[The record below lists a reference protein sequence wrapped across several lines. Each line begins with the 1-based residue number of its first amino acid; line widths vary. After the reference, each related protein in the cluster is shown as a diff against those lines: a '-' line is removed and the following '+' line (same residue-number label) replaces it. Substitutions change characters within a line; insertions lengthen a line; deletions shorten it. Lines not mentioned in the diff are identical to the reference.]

1 MFRLNPFVRVGL
13 CLSAISCAWPVL
25 AVDDDGETMVVTAS
39 SVEQNLKDAPASIS
53 VITQEDLQRKPV
65 QNLKDVLKEVPGV
78 QLTNEGDNRK
88 GVSIRGLDSSYTL
101 ILVDGKRVNSRNAVF
116 RHNDFDLNWIP
127 VDSIERIEVVRGPM
141 SSLYG
146 SDALGGVVNI
156 ITKKIGQK
164 WSGTVTV
171 DTTIQEH
178 RDRGDTYNGQFFTS
192 GPLIDGV
199 LGMKAY
205 GSLAKREKDDPQNST
220 TTIPEKRRVL
230 KDSPAATAMSN
241 LPGHRIKITI
251 LLPDTV
257 STVRIVIPTRWT
269 KTAWN
274 ARTTPSA
281 IMGVG
286 ITAPAN

>member
-1 MFRLNPFVRVGL
+1 
-13 CLSAISCAWPVL
+13 
-25 AVDDDGETMVVTAS
+25 MVVTAS

-156 ITKKIGQK
+156 ITKK
-164 WSGTVTV
+164 SV
-171 DTTIQEH
+171 
-178 RDRGDTYNGQFFTS
+178 RNGRV
-192 GPLIDGV
+192 PLP
-199 LGMKAY
+199 
-205 GSLAKREKDDPQNST
+205 S
-220 TTIPEKRRVL
+220 IPPFRNIAIAVI
-230 KDSPAATAMSN
+230 S
-241 LPGHRIKITI
+241 I
-251 LLPDTV
+251 TV
-257 STVRIVIPTRWT
+257 SSLPVDH
-269 KTAWN
+269 
-274 ARTTPSA
+274 
-281 IMGVG
+281 
-286 ITAPAN
+286 

>member
-1 MFRLNPFVRVGL
+1 MFRFNPFVRVGL
-13 CLSAISCAWPVL
+13 CMSAVTLAWPV
-25 AVDDDGETMVVTAS
+25 AAATDDGETMVVTAS
-39 SVEQNLKDAPASIS
+39 AIEQNLKDAPASIS
-53 VITQEDLQRKPV
+53 VITQQDLQRRPV

-101 ILVDGKRVNSRNAVF
+101 ILIDGKRVNSRNAVF

-127 VDSIERIEVVRGPM
+127 VDAIERIEVVRGPM

-164 WSGTVTV
+164 WHGSVTV
-171 DTTIQEH
+171 DSTIQEH

-199 LGMKAY
+199 LG
-205 GSLAKREKDDPQNST
+205 ST
-220 TTIPEKRRVL
+220 ACWE
-230 KDSPAATAMSN
+230 
-241 LPGHRIKITI
+241 
-251 LLPDTV
+251 
-257 STVRIVIPTRWT
+257 
-269 KTAWN
+269 
-274 ARTTPSA
+274 
-281 IMGVG
+281 
-286 ITAPAN
+286 

>member
-1 MFRLNPFVRVGL
+1 
-13 CLSAISCAWPVL
+13 
-25 AVDDDGETMVVTAS
+25 
-39 SVEQNLKDAPASIS
+39 
-53 VITQEDLQRKPV
+53 
-65 QNLKDVLKEVPGV
+65 
-78 QLTNEGDNRK
+78 
-88 GVSIRGLDSSYTL
+88 
-101 ILVDGKRVNSRNAVF
+101 
-116 RHNDFDLNWIP
+116 
-127 VDSIERIEVVRGPM
+127 M

-164 WSGTVTV
+164 WSGTATV
-171 DTTIQEH
+171 DTTVQEH

-220 TTIPEKRRVL
+220 TTDTGETPRIEGF
-230 KDSPAATAMSN
+230 SS

>member
-199 LGMKAY
+199 LGMKAT
-205 GSLAKREKDDPQNST
+205 AAWQNVKRMTRKTQRPP
-220 TTIPEKRRVL
+220 IPEIRRVL

>member
-1 MFRLNPFVRVGL
+1 MSSKK
-13 CLSAISCAWPVL
+13 CL
-25 AVDDDGETMVVTAS
+25 
-39 SVEQNLKDAPASIS
+39 EQP
-53 VITQEDLQRKPV
+53 
-65 QNLKDVLKEVPGV
+65 
-78 QLTNEGDNRK
+78 TNEGDNRK

-205 GSLAKREKDDPQNST
+205 GSLAAKRMTRKTQRPP
-220 TTIPEKRRVL
+220 IPEKRRVL

-269 KTAWN
+269 NRLN

>member
-205 GSLAKREKDDPQNST
+205 GSLAKLTRKTQRPP
-220 TTIPEKRRVL
+220 IPEIRRVL

>member
-1 MFRLNPFVRVGL
+1 
-13 CLSAISCAWPVL
+13 
-25 AVDDDGETMVVTAS
+25 
-39 SVEQNLKDAPASIS
+39 
-53 VITQEDLQRKPV
+53 
-65 QNLKDVLKEVPGV
+65 
-78 QLTNEGDNRK
+78 
-88 GVSIRGLDSSYTL
+88 
-101 ILVDGKRVNSRNAVF
+101 
-116 RHNDFDLNWIP
+116 
-127 VDSIERIEVVRGPM
+127 M

-171 DTTIQEH
+171 DTTVQEH

-205 GSLAKREKDDPQNST
+205 GSPAKREKDDPQNST
-220 TTIPEKRRVL
+220 TTDTGETPRIEGFSSRDGNVEF
-230 KDSPAATAMSN
+230 A
-241 LPGHRIKITI
+241 GHRIKITI

-269 KTAWN
+269 KPPG
-274 ARTTPSA
+274 TPELLRQ
-281 IMGVG
+281 
-286 ITAPAN
+286 P